1 MNLIVIILLILLMQD
16 KEGEENVIIK
26 IKGLNLN

>member
-1 MNLIVIILLILLMQD
+1 MNLIVIILLILLMQG

-26 IKGLNLN
+26 SKGLNLN

>member
-1 MNLIVIILLILLMQD
+1 MNLIVIILLILLMQG

-26 IKGLNLN
+26 NKGLNLN